1 MLHRGQRGPGP
12 DLDAALDGVDIAY
25 GTKPL
30 GGQQHVV
37 VLRNGARHQRGAAA
51 LHGDVRPG
59 VAAHPQHLGDLLGR
73 TRPHQ
78 RAGVAAIAAGVV
90 DAAAGQHIGIG
101 DDVVR
106 SDDVFQS
113 GRLRSML
120 AVIAPLE
127 LFVVHVGHQPTVHD
141 ELAAGGVGRLVAG
154 QEQDE
159 RRNLAHF
166 ARTAQRNGDQVF
178 R

>member
-1 MLHRGQRGPGP
+1 MPPTVAVSRAAKSTPNTRPAAIAACCTAASVAPDP

-78 RAGVAAIAAGVV
+78 RAGLAAIAAGVV
-90 DAAAGQHIGIG
+90 DAAAGQHVGVG

-106 SDDVFQS
+106 SDDAFRPQAAQACS
-113 GRLRSML
+113 RL
-120 AVIAPLE
+120 
-127 LFVVHVGHQPTVHD
+127 
-141 ELAAGGVGRLVAG
+141 
-154 QEQDE
+154 
-159 RRNLAHF
+159 
-166 ARTAQRNGDQVF
+166 
-178 R
+178 